1 MVWGLEK
8 LHDAVVELLLFVGA
22 ELVTAVSLLEGLLAA
37 DVEHAGEH
45 ISIALHCDSF
55 HVSFHLWL
63 GLRLIKL

>member
-22 ELVTAVSLLEGLLAA
+22 ELVAAVSLLEGLLAA